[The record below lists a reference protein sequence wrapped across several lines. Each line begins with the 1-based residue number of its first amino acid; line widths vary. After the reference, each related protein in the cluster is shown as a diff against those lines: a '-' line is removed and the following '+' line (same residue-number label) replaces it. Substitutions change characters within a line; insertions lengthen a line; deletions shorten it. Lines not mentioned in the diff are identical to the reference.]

1 MTLPG
6 HGAVGDF
13 SGKWQE
19 RHLLP
24 EWTGGFMRLIPR
36 IVAAGAALA
45 LVGAGVSL
53 APATA
58 QTTEGVGTS
67 LAGTTV
73 LSVDLGGGSILALDL
88 LADNSQATIDSAVA
102 DPSAYSRLQLLTL
115 NSEIAPAI
123 NVLDDNIPV
132 VESRTPGGEPTVETA
147 ALEISVPNDAVAG
160 AGSIASGSIT
170 PAKLT
175 SSLAGGVAA
184 ASLLAEIASVD
195 VAGGLLHV
203 GAVGSNLA
211 STAGP
216 TASSAV
222 RSVSIEA
229 VTVLDL
235 GAVLQGLGIN
245 LADLSIDTAVALVEE
260 LGLPVSVTDTLPEGS
275 TLSDYIS
282 GLRETI
288 ELINQET
295 DLTAT
300 VDSLIDDIEGLL
312 EPTGLEAPS
321 TGETLEDT
329 LDTFEALLVAAV
341 EEIAAVL
348 DTAPLLALDGVT
360 VGVETAAAG
369 TLDATTATVTG
380 AIGGVRV
387 GSIAIDGVDLLGAAE
402 TVSNLV
408 ATVNTQI
415 SSALG
420 LVDPDLANLV
430 AVSVLDK
437 ETSVEASGGYN
448 RARAGITGV
457 AATITPPSNLADIV
471 ATVTSTT
478 EPLSSVIDT
487 TGLDD
492 EMNQLEATLNLGVSA
507 LSQPSTVRAVE
518 VLSAS
523 DFRTVTA
530 PAAPTP
536 VDELP
541 RTGTSWPLALGAAL
555 LATSALVMR
564 RWLRTITVS

>member
-1 MTLPG
+1 MVLWAI
-6 HGAVGDF
+6 HVE
-13 SGKWQE
+13 SGTYVIYS
-19 RHLLP
+19 LNGL
-24 EWTGGFMRLIPR
+24 GCFMRLMTR
-36 IVAAGAALA
+36 LVAAAAALA
-45 LVGAGVSL
+45 LVGAGVAL
-53 APATA
+53 TPASA
-58 QTTEGVGTS
+58 QTAGGVGTA

-88 LADNSQATIDSAVA
+88 LADEGRSTIDTAVA
-102 DPSAYSRLQLLTL
+102 DPSAYSRLQLLAL

-147 ALEISVPNDAVAG
+147 ALDLSVPPAALAG
-160 AGSIASGSIT
+160 AGSVASGSIT

-175 SSLAGGVAA
+175 SSLADGTA
-184 ASLLAEIASVD
+184 ASTLVAEIASVD

-203 GAVGSNLA
+203 GAVGSDMT

-216 TASSAV
+216 TSSSAA

-235 GAVLQGLGIN
+235 GAVLQGLGID
-245 LADLSIDTAVALVEE
+245 LSELSIDTAVALVEE
-260 LGLPVSVTDTLPEGS
+260 LGLPVSVTDALPEGS
-275 TLSDYIS
+275 TLSDYVS

-288 ELINQET
+288 ALINEET

-300 VDSLIDDIEGLL
+300 VDGILGDIVGLL
-312 EPTGLEAPS
+312 DPTGIEAPS
-321 TGETLEDT
+321 TGETLDDT
-329 LDTFEALLVAAV
+329 LDELETLLVAAV

-348 DTAPLLALDGVT
+348 DTAPLVALDGVT
-360 VGVETAAAG
+360 VAVETAAAG
-369 TLDATTATVTG
+369 TLEATTATVTG
-380 AIGGVRV
+380 AIGGVRI
-387 GSIAIDGVDLLGAAE
+387 GSVAIDGVDLLAAAQ
-402 TVSNLV
+402 TISDLV
-408 ATVNTQI
+408 AAVNAQV
-415 SSALG
+415 SSVLG

-430 AVSVLDK
+430 SVSVLEK

-457 AATITPPSNLADIV
+457 EATITPPSNLAEIV
-471 ATVTSTT
+471 ATVTSVT

-487 TGLDD
+487 TGLSD
-492 EMNQLEATLNLGVSA
+492 EMNQLEATLNLGVAA

-523 DFRTVTA
+523 DFRAATSTTGG
-530 PAAPTP
+530 PAP

-541 RTGTSWPLALGAAL
+541 RTGTSWPLALGAAV
-555 LATSALVMR
+555 LATSALLMR
-564 RWLRTITVS
+564 RWLRSTALSTNAR